1 MAAYVRQSTFSDGDT
16 IFASLLNN
24 EFDQLLAA
32 FNVSTGHTHDGS
44 TTGDGGPI
52 SKLFSNAITFGK
64 NENTD
69 IAVTFDGSSND
80 GVITWMEDEDYFQY
94 SDDILLSTTEKVLF
108 RDSAIY
114 INSSTDGQLDIV
126 ADTEVQ
132 IAATTVD
139 INANADVSGTL
150 TYGSLSDGAI
160 TITAFVDE
168 DNMTSNSATL
178 VPTQQSVKAYVDAQL
193 TASDLDFQG
202 DSGGALSIDLD
213 SETLDIAGGTGID
226 TSGSGNTLTVAI
238 DSTVAT
244 LAGSQALTNKTLTSP
259 VINTGVS
266 GTAILDEDD
275 FASDSATQLATQQSI
290 KAYIA
295 TQVAASDT
303 LAELSDTNISTPSSG
318 QILIYDGSDSF
329 DNKTVSGDV
338 TISSTG
344 ATTIGSGAVET
355 AMVNANVITGQTA
368 LTSGFD
374 TANDH
379 LLIHDSDG
387 GLKKISLANV
397 TSATGGI
404 SDVVSDTTPQLG
416 GDLDVNGNA
425 IVSASNGNI
434 SITPNGSGKVILDGL
449 SHPTSDGS
457 AGQFLKTDGAG
468 NLAFATVTTDLSG
481 DSTPQLGGNLDV
493 NGNSIVSASN
503 GNIAIT
509 PNGSGKV
516 ILDGLSHPT
525 SDGSNGQVLTTDGA
539 GNLSFTSKTVDT
551 TNLVDDTTPQLGGDL
566 DINGNAIVSTS
577 NGNIAITPNG
587 SGKVILDGLSHPTA
601 DGSNGQFLKT
611 DGGGTL
617 SFASVTQATGNELEN
632 LSEDTSPQLGGDL
645 DVNSNDIV
653 STSNANISILPN
665 GSGKVLLD
673 GNGSTGGV
681 AVTDGNIDIR
691 SSTGAVSKVKFYC
704 EVNNAHA
711 QTLQAQ
717 PHSAGSSAVVTLP
730 VNTGTLVGTGDSG
743 SVSNTMLGGSI
754 ADSKLSTIS
763 TANKVSLAAVDI
775 DGATDIG
782 ADLTT
787 SDLIAVD
794 DGAGGTNRKAA
805 LSRVVT
811 LVEDNASFS
820 SQGFATAMA
829 IAL

>member
-168 DNMTSNSATL
+168 DDMTSNSATL

-244 LAGSQALTNKTLTSP
+244 LTGSQTLTNKILTSP
-259 VINTGVS
+259 VLNTGVS

-275 FASDSATQLATQQSI
+275 FASDSATKLATQQSI

-329 DNKTVSGDV
+329 DNKSLSGDI

-355 AMVNANVITGQTA
+355 AMLNANVITGQTG

-379 LLIHDSDG
+379 LLIHDADG

-457 AGQFLKTDGAG
+457 AGQFLKTDGGG

-632 LSEDTSPQLGGDL
+632 LSEDTSPQLGGNL
-645 DVNSNDIV
+645 DVNGNDIV
-653 STSNANISILPN
+653 STSNANIDILPN
-665 GSGKVLLD
+665 GSGVINLD
-673 GNGSTGGV
+673 GNGSSGGV
-681 AVTDGNIDIR
+681 SVSDGLIDIR
-691 SSTGAVSKVKFYC
+691 TGTGNVAKVKFYC
-704 EVNNAHA
+704 ESSNAHA
-711 QTLQAQ
+711 QTLQAA
-717 PHSAGSSAVVTLP
+717 PHSAASSAVLVLP
-730 VNTGTLVGTGDSG
+730 TASGTLVGTGDTG

-811 LVEDNASFS
+811 LVENNASFS